1 MHREI
6 QVTKKGYE
14 VNTPNGASLHML
26 VVTPQVVSRVSMLK
40 SCCHREV
47 ARFGLLCLCINKPC
61 APLLYQ
67 NIQ

>member
-1 MHREI
+1 MRS
-6 QVTKKGYE
+6 
-14 VNTPNGASLHML
+14 NGASLHML